1 MVIWCS
7 VSYIFRGQF
16 SFQPPIEV
24 LWSSSMSNGDLKGK
38 EAVIAL
44 DQYQDVTNLHENV
57 MTFIVFQRSIRCR
70 EVFSKNLRRSLLEIV
85 MKLNFASNQRM
96 YISEESIKGNN
107 ITDII

>member
-1 MVIWCS
+1 
-7 VSYIFRGQF
+7 
-16 SFQPPIEV
+16 
-24 LWSSSMSNGDLKGK
+24 MSNGDLKGK

-107 ITDII
+107 ITDIM